1 MTIFL
6 RIFSET
12 AKIKRLYV
20 QINVLCVAILPTDSL
35 VAHITLYIIN
45 IFRKSH
51 FCVKEETCDLNDLDD
66 LGNGINYLDAEYCT
80 QINVCNQLSFE
91 FFSTFHTQ
99 YKMACLLTPEA
110 EKVKKSLKFL
120 KIILIKIMLKTVNDM

>member
-1 MTIFL
+1 MTIL
-6 RIFSET
+6 
-12 AKIKRLYV
+12 L
-20 QINVLCVAILPTDSL
+20 TDSL
-35 VAHITLYIIN
+35 VAQITLYIIN
-45 IFRKSH
+45 IFLKSH
-51 FCVKEETCDLNDLDD
+51 FCVKKEKCDVNDLDD

-110 EKVKKSLKFL
+110 EKVKK
-120 KIILIKIMLKTVNDM
+120 V